1 MFGMPNACRSKKPAL
16 KDWHPADVK
25 AALEKTGW
33 TLRRLSLAHG
43 YAAKSLAAVLYRRW
57 LAAEQIVAETISTA
71 PEAIWPSRYAEPR
84 RNNGTLATPRSG
96 GTDAGNDNSAGR
108 RRNVRKTERV

>member
-57 LAAEQIVAETISTA
+57 LAAERIVAETIGTA
-71 PEAIWPSRYAEPR
+71 PDAIWPSRYAQPR
-84 RNNGTLATPRSG
+84 RNNGTLAAPRAS
-96 GTDAGNDNSAGR
+96 TADAGNDNSACRG
-108 RRNVRKTERV
+108 RNVRKTEKL